1 MDRVKFVASLK
12 EDVRNRFI
20 TNCVDCNLEADF
32 FDRWL
37 KKEDGNW
44 QDGITGAFTW
54 STTRE
59 GHNYWARVQA
69 NIK

>member
-20 TNCVDCNLEADF
+20 TNCIDCNLEADF
-32 FDRWL
+32 FDWWL
-37 KKEDGNW
+37 KKEDSNW
-44 QDGITGAFTW
+44 KDGITGAFTW

-59 GHNYWARVQA
+59 GHSYWARVQA